1 MKKYENHF
9 SKTLRKSKSG
19 YRLEYKYLDLIEDQP
34 DLSYLE
40 LLKQEIEEI
49 DLSDAMLEKNE
60 NVKSYSVAD
69 VYEYERD
76 EDENYFGE
84 VEEF

>member
-1 MKKYENHF
+1 MKAKISVLEKDMKKYENHF

-40 LLKQEIEEI
+40 LLK
-49 DLSDAMLEKNE
+49 
-60 NVKSYSVAD
+60 
-69 VYEYERD
+69 
-76 EDENYFGE
+76 
-84 VEEF
+84 